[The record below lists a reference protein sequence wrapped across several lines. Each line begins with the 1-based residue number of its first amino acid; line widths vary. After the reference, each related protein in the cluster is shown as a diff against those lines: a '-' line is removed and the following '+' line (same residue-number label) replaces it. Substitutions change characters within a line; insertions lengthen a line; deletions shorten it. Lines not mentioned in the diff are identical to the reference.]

1 MMFTLRTLTEG
12 KWPLLIAALLLLL
25 TGFCPWPWAWVLPT
39 ALLLFVLSFFRDPC
53 RAIPADESLIVS
65 PADGKVVE
73 IRKVPAPE
81 FMSGEVQMVAIFLS
95 VFNVHVQRA
104 PVAGQIKWVQYQP
117 GKFLDARSPNAGA
130 QNEARAIGIEM
141 ADGSRCVVRQIAG
154 LIARRIVGWADEGA
168 LVAKG
173 DHLGMIRFGSRVELY
188 LPATMEV
195 TVAIGQTVAGGKDVL
210 ARKR

>member
-1 MMFTLRTLTEG
+1 MFTTRTLLEG
-12 KWPLLIAALLLLL
+12 KWVIMVLLAGWLAMDLWCPARWALTVPL
-25 TGFCPWPWAWVLPT
+25 
-39 ALLLFVLSFFRDPC
+39 ALLLFVLSFFRDPR
-53 RAIPADESLIVS
+53 RAIPADAALIVS

-104 PVAGQIKWVQYQP
+104 PVAGLIKWVKYQP
-117 GKFLDARSPNAGA
+117 GKFLDARNPDSGA
-130 QNEARAIGIEM
+130 QNEARAIGLEM
-141 ADGSRCVVRQIAG
+141 ADGTRVVVRQIAG
-154 LIARRIVGWADEGA
+154 LIARRIVGWAGEGVA
-168 LVAKG
+168 VAKG
-173 DHLGMIRFGSRVELY
+173 DRIGMIRFGSRVELY